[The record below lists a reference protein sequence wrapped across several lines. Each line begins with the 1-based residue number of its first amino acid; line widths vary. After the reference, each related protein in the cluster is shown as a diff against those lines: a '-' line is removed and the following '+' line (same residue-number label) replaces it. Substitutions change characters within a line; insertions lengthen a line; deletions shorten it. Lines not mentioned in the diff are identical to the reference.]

1 MEKISEQEKE
11 MIKEEART
19 FLNEFSRKLDKI
31 KGELKEDFESQEAR
45 KEGKGWE
52 PNLDFKEAIFQNAPF
67 VEDDLRIAEKGGWK

>member
-31 KGELKEDFESQEAR
+31 KGELEDSFESQTAR

-52 PNLDFKEAIFQNAPF
+52 PDQDFKEAVLQNAPF
-67 VEDDLRIAEKGGWK
+67 VKDDLIIAEKGGWK